1 MSPERLLRPATH
13 RPEPVHRGRAST
25 APDRSDRHR
34 GQMGFP
40 LTLRGV
46 GRGLRQT
53 RHNPL
58 TTTSPE
64 FVESIDDEARRHDA
78 KLLIELMTTV
88 TGEPPVLWGTIDRRL
103 R

>member
-1 MSPERLLRPATH
+1 MIPAD
-13 RPEPVHRGRAST
+13 T
-25 APDRSDRHR
+25 AW
-34 GQMGFP
+34 
-40 LTLRGV
+40 V

-64 FVESIDDEARRHDA
+64 FVESIDDEARRHDT